1 MRRPA
6 RKSKSDISPK
16 QEQTLWVAS
25 ALPGVEALL
34 RSELEACCRTQIRF
48 GASPRSDEFHFTT
61 SGNTRRLGDLR
72 LCQAIHLKKVF
83 AVSRPR
89 TLLSPEHLASIV
101 GLVRQAKKMAAG
113 DEFTGFRFD
122 AAGSSS
128 PTFGRLASQLQDA
141 LGMQYSQAD
150 GDCVITVR
158 PTSKGWEVL
167 CRVGNRPLGT
177 RRWRVVD
184 YHGSLNA
191 TLAAAMVELAHPRPR
206 DVFLNVMCGSGT
218 LLIERLARCRVA
230 AAIGIDRADRAL
242 DAAVRN
248 TGAAGFSRD
257 ISLVRG
263 DAQRLPLP
271 EASVD
276 TVCCDLPWGETH
288 GSRDTNAKLY
298 GQVFTE
304 AHRVCRPGARMVVLT
319 QDTQALKSIM
329 AQTRRH
335 WHLEDERTFVQR
347 GFRPVCQVF
356 RKTD

>member
-1 MRRPA
+1 M
-6 RKSKSDISPK
+6 
-16 QEQTLWVAS
+16 WVAS

-34 RSELEACCRTQIRF
+34 RSELEACCRGQIRF
-48 GASPRSDEFHFTT
+48 GVSPRSDEFHFTT
-61 SGNTRRLGDLR
+61 SVNTSRLGELR
-72 LCQAIHLKKVF
+72 LCQTIHLKKIF

-101 GLVRQAKKMAAG
+101 AMVRQAGKVAAG

-141 LGMQYSQAD
+141 LGMPYSQAD

-158 PTSKGWEVL
+158 PAPKGWEVL

-191 TLAAAMVELAHPRPR
+191 TLAAAMVELTTPRPH
-206 DVFLNVMCGSGT
+206 DVFLNLMCGSGT
-218 LLIERLARCRVA
+218 LLIERLARCRAA
-230 AAIGIDRADRAL
+230 AAIGIDRAHRAL
-242 DAAVRN
+242 DAAARN
-248 TGAAGFSRD
+248 TGAAGVSRD

-263 DAQRLPLP
+263 DALRLPLP

-276 TVCCDLPWGETH
+276 TVCADLPWGETH
-288 GSRDTNAKLY
+288 GSRETNAKLY

-319 QDTQALKSIM
+319 QDTLALKSIL
-329 AQTRRH
+329 AQSRRY

-347 GFRPVCQVF
+347 GFRPVCHVF
-356 RKTD
+356 RRAE